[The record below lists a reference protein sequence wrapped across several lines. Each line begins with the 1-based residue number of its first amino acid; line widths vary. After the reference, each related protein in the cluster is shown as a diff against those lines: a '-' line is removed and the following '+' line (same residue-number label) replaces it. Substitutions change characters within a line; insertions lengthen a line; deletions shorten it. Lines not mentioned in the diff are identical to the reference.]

1 MALDAVLLSRFQF
14 AWVIAFHI
22 LLPAFTVGLSC
33 FIATL
38 ELLWWISAR
47 DVYRRLSAFWLKI
60 FAVSFGMGVVSGIV
74 MPFQF
79 GTNWSRFTDATASVI
94 GPLMGYEVL
103 TAFFLEAAFLGVLL
117 FGRKLVPQ
125 WAHVLAAVFVASGT
139 VISSF
144 WILAVNSWMQ
154 TPRGYR
160 ILPDGRFE
168 VTSFFDAI
176 FTPSFP
182 YRLGH
187 TVSAFLVTAAFVILG
202 VGARYLL
209 QKRAMEESR
218 LMTKMALIFLMIMVP
233 VQMVI
238 GDMHGLNTLENQPAK
253 LAAMEGLWD
262 TQSRV
267 PAAIF
272 ALPDMANERN
282 DFELSIPVL
291 GSIYLTHS
299 LNGTVRGLKD
309 FPREDRPNVTVVFFA
324 FRIMIGIALVMFAL
338 VLSGIVLFARGRL
351 ESSTRW
357 LRCATFG
364 MPLGFIAVLA
374 GWTTT
379 ESGRQPWT
387 VYGLMRTRDSV
398 TPSLTAGDVG
408 LSWLLYVLAYIV
420 IFGAGFILLRRLVR
434 IGPADPADDT
444 DHALLQPDTRASR
457 PLSAASA
464 TASPAP
470 GSSAGPAASLKTA
483 NADDPVPPRR

>member
-1 MALDAVLLSRFQF
+1 MELDAVLLSRFQF

-38 ELLWWISAR
+38 EVLWWITKR

-79 GTNWSRFTDATASVI
+79 GTNWSRFTDATASII

-125 WAHVLAAVFVASGT
+125 WAHVLAAFFVASGT

-154 TPRGYR
+154 TPRGYK

-202 VGARYLL
+202 VGAMYLRQRRSL
-209 QKRAMEESR
+209 EESR
-218 LMTKMALIFLMIMVP
+218 VMTKMALIFLMIMVP

-238 GDMHGLNTLENQPAK
+238 GDMHGLNTREHQPAK
-253 LAAMEGLWD
+253 LAAMEGLWE
-262 TQSRV
+262 TGSRI

-272 ALPDMANERN
+272 AIPDQENERN
-282 DFELSIPVL
+282 RFELSIPVL
-291 GSIYLTHS
+291 GSIYLTHDP
-299 LNGTVRGLKD
+299 NGVVQGLKD
-309 FPREDRPNVTVVFFA
+309 FPREDRPNVAVVFFA
-324 FRIMIGIALVMFAL
+324 FRIMVGIAMLMFVL
-338 VLSGIVLFARGRL
+338 VLSGIVLFARGKL
-351 ESSTRW
+351 ETSTRW
-357 LRCATFG
+357 LRCATYG

-387 VYGLMRTRDSV
+387 VYGLMRTSDSV
-398 TPSLTAGDVG
+398 TPSLKAGDVG

-420 IFGAGFILLRRLVR
+420 IFGSGFILLRRLVR
-434 IGPADPADDT
+434 IGPADEHHDT
-444 DHALLQPDTRASR
+444 DHDQLQPETRAAR

-464 TASPAP
+464 SAAPASA
-470 GSSAGPAASLKTA
+470 AASGVTKA
-483 NADDPVPPRR
+483 VRPDDVIPPARRP

>member
-1 MALDAVLLSRFQF
+1 MEFDAVLLSRFQF

-38 ELLWWISAR
+38 ELLWWITAR

-60 FAVSFGMGVVSGIV
+60 FAVSFGMGVASGIV

-154 TPRGYR
+154 TPAGYR

-202 VGARYLL
+202 VGALYLR
-209 QKRAMEESR
+209 QRRALEESR
-218 LMTKMALIFLMIMVP
+218 VMTKMALIFLVIMVP

-238 GDMHGLNTLENQPAK
+238 GDMHGLNTLEHQPAK

-262 TQSRV
+262 TGSRV
-267 PAAIF
+267 PASIF
-272 ALPDMANERN
+272 AIPDQANERN
-282 DFELSIPVL
+282 NFEISIPVL
-291 GSIYLTHS
+291 GSIYLTHDP
-299 LNGTVRGLKD
+299 NGTVRGLKD
-309 FPREDRPNVTVVFFA
+309 FPREDRPNVAVVFFA
-324 FRIMIGIALVMFAL
+324 FRIMVGMALLMFAL
-338 VLSGIVLFARGRL
+338 VLSGIVLFARGKL
-351 ESSTRW
+351 ETSPRW

-387 VYGLMRTRDSV
+387 VYGLMRTSDSV

-420 IFGAGFILLRRLVR
+420 IFGSGFILLRRLVR
-434 IGPADPADDT
+434 IGPADEHVDT
-444 DHALLQPDTRASR
+444 DSDLLQPETRAAR

-464 TASPAP
+464 SASGAAKA
-470 GSSAGPAASLKTA
+470 AGP
-483 NADDPVPPRR
+483 DDVVPPSRRS